1 MTGPFRLFG
10 ICMQPSQRHA
20 RTHTRGCLCSTQRAE
35 HPAHPH
41 ALLLPACPQVDDLAE
56 RRVDTWIRDYA
67 GATHLLDVYRQK
79 RVDKRKVFAS
89 NYTRLR
95 ALDNDPLPAELA
107 ALQEA
112 EAVM

>member
-1 MTGPFRLFG
+1 M
-10 ICMQPSQRHA
+10 HA
-20 RTHTRGCLCSTQRAE
+20 CHLRDVVHTAT
-35 HPAHPH
+35 PAH
-41 ALLLPACPQVDDLAE
+41 APAPAPCPRAQVDDLVE
-56 RRVDTWIRDYA
+56 RRVDTWIRDYG

-79 RVDKRKVFAS
+79 RVDKRKVFTS

-95 ALDNDPLPAELA
+95 ALDNDPLPPELA